1 MLQEIN
7 LSAIS
12 SSFRDPTG
20 FVFKYESTIY
30 RQVNSVFGDTFDRF
44 FGSDLY
50 RDLVEKNYLLPH
62 EDVTATDVPR
72 TGSSHR
78 IVRPVQIA
86 YISYPYEWCFS
97 QLKDAAML
105 TLRIQTIALK
115 HGWALKDAS
124 AYNVQF
130 VNGRP
135 IFIDLLSFEPYREG
149 EPWVAYR
156 QFCQHFLAPLALMH
170 YVDVGLAKLLVPNID
185 GVPIDTASRLLPFKT
200 RLNMGLQTHI
210 HLHAKVQYSYSDI
223 AAEQSS
229 DQKKKNRR
237 GRRKISRTGLQGILE
252 SLANAVRRLYLPN
265 ANTEWG
271 NYYSETNYS
280 DTAGQA
286 KRDLVSGFLGSIQE
300 PLAVI
305 QDLGSN
311 TGEFSRVAAAHA
323 KLVVSQDID
332 PIAVEKNYLQQKE
345 QKELRNVL
353 PLLQDLSA
361 PAPAIGWAN
370 AEREPFIERAKCDV
384 VMALALIHHLAI
396 GNNVPLEQAANLFAK
411 LGRWLII
418 EFVPKTDSQVIR
430 MLATRDDIFPTY
442 TKAGFETAFER
453 NFLIERQEIIKGSER
468 TLYLMRNRMTGAAR
482 PDRQ

>member
-1 MLQEIN
+1 MIESL
-7 LSAIS
+7 S
-12 SSFRDPTG
+12 SSFRDPSG
-20 FVFKYESTIY
+20 FIFRHGSTIY
-30 RQVNSVFGDTFDRF
+30 RQINSVYRETFDRF
-44 FGSDLY
+44 FDSDLY
-50 RDLVEKNYLLPH
+50 RELVDKGYLLSH
-62 EDVTATDVPR
+62 EDVTSAAIPR
-72 TGSSHR
+72 AKSCHR
-78 IVRPVQIA
+78 ILRPTQIA

-115 HGWALKDAS
+115 HGWSLKDAS

-130 VNGRP
+130 INGRP
-135 IFIDLLSFEPYREG
+135 GFIDLLSFEPYREG

-156 QFCQHFLAPLALMH
+156 QFCQHFLGPLALMH

-210 HLHAKVQYSYSDI
+210 HLHAKFQSSYSDI
-223 AAEQSS
+223 AAGETG
-229 DQKKKNRR
+229 DQKTKTARS
-237 GRRKISRTGLQGILE
+237 GRKISRTGLQGILE
-252 SLANAVRRLYLPN
+252 SLASAIRRLHLPN
-265 ANTEWG
+265 AKTEWG
-271 NYYSETNYS
+271 NYYSKTNYS
-280 DTAGQA
+280 DSAGRA

-396 GNNVPLEQAANLFAK
+396 GNNVPLEQVASLFAN